1 MTKII
6 VEPGHEDIKTLD
18 SELTEKAAKIIMT
31 KDMIEKECKYCF
43 LIVVLVVDKTKY
55 GIVIGNPVVQWT
67 TPEDPKENWK

>member
-6 VEPGHEDIKTLD
+6 VEPGQGDIKTLD
-18 SELTEKAAKIIMT
+18 SEVTEKAAKIIMT
-31 KDMIEKECKYCF
+31 KDMCKYCF

-67 TPEDPKENWK
+67 TPEDPKEHWK